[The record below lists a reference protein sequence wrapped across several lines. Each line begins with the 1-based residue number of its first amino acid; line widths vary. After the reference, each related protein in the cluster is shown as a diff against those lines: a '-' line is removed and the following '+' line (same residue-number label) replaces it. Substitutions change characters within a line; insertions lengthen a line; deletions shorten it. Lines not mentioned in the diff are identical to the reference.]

1 MRRKNLIS
9 NWKTFATA
17 MLIASVAGTALG
29 QVRLVGITGNQE
41 FNPAED
47 ETLFEVSLSN
57 ATTTR
62 LLTLTHVPDTDSIGY
77 NPISGLVF
85 HFNGNESYSNNP
97 ASNGYRDNQYI
108 ETVNLA
114 TNAIVPVINSNPP
127 PSPDTAQSFGLPAP
141 RPSWVLP
148 ADLRLDSQNTDEFRQ
163 RGENEYHGIRDAAWS
178 RSERVFYG
186 ADEQGIFKVTPN
198 GNSVKIG
205 QPLAEPQESKGISF
219 VNIAGNNRLFIS
231 SKSSPALYELNP
243 LTGEEIGTPVD
254 VMVPT
259 TVGGNI
265 YFPANKVVGL
275 TTHPVSGELYGIAET
290 GASDPLNDRQL
301 VKINPLTGIAELI
314 GNLRTPNNDA
324 AFSSIKFV
332 GFRDLACDFDLNGLC
347 NIVDIDALVTDVV
360 AGADGTLYDMNG
372 DGSVN
377 LADVDA
383 WRVSAGDQNI
393 GVGRPYLVG
402 DANLDGVVDGTD
414 FGIWNS
420 NKFTNTGK
428 WSQGDFNAD
437 GVSDGSDFG
446 LWNSNKFTASDG
458 SVVPEPSVAA
468 IAMLL
473 VSGLSLLRRR

>member
-1 MRRKNLIS
+1 
-9 NWKTFATA
+9 
-17 MLIASVAGTALG
+17 
-29 QVRLVGITGNQE
+29 
-41 FNPAED
+41 
-47 ETLFEVSLSN
+47 
-57 ATTTR
+57 
-62 LLTLTHVPDTDSIGY
+62 
-77 NPISGLVF
+77 
-85 HFNGNESYSNNP
+85 
-97 ASNGYRDNQYI
+97 
-108 ETVNLA
+108 
-114 TNAIVPVINSNPP
+114 
-127 PSPDTAQSFGLPAP
+127 
-141 RPSWVLP
+141 
-148 ADLRLDSQNTDEFRQ
+148 
-163 RGENEYHGIRDAAWS
+163 
-178 RSERVFYG
+178 
-186 ADEQGIFKVTPN
+186 
-198 GNSVKIG
+198 
-205 QPLAEPQESKGISF
+205 
-219 VNIAGNNRLFIS
+219 
-231 SKSSPALYELNP
+231 
-243 LTGEEIGTPVD
+243 
-254 VMVPT
+254 MVPT